1 MKLYLMRHG
10 IAEQA
15 GHGDPERDRDR
26 ALTSEGEKRVSEVAR
41 GLRRLGV
48 KPEVMLTSPLLRARQ
63 TAEIV
68 AEILELRERL
78 EETEHLGVPPDST
91 ALVRQLARLRPR
103 PDVVMLIG
111 HEPHLSEFTALLVA
125 GPSSG
130 VRLTFKKGGV
140 ARLEV
145 TALEAGRC
153 ATLEWLLPP
162 RVLRRLG

>member
-1 MKLYLMRHG
+1 MKLYLLRHG
-10 IAEQA
+10 IAEA
-15 GHGDPERDRDR
+15 TGHGDPARDPERR
-26 ALTSEGEKRVSEVAR
+26 LTPEGAERVSEIAR

-48 KPEVMLTSPLLRARQ
+48 QPDVIFTSPLVRARQ

-68 AEILELRERL
+68 AEVLGLTDRL

-91 ALVRQLARLRPR
+91 ALVRQLNKQRPR
-103 PDVVMLIG
+103 PDAVMLVG
-111 HEPHLSEFTALLVA
+111 HEPHLSEFTALLIA
-125 GPSSG
+125 GTSG
-130 VRLTFKKGGV
+130 AALLFKKGGL

-145 TALEAGRC
+145 PTLEAGRC